1 MMINLLK
8 TVELVFHRPNLNR
21 DILPPPLAGI
31 ERVNSA
37 KLLGVFFSSN
47 LKFTDHVSSI
57 VSICNQR
64 LYLLSQ
70 LRRQGLGVSSRDAI
84 FAAIIVNRIMYALP
98 VFFGY
103 LSEKDKS
110 QIMSI
115 FVKARRWQLLL
126 FPLILK
132 PLLLLLSIIFFNNH
146 LPAVTVYITF
156 TFLKLKTQMQWSCAN
171 EDTILY
177 SPLLITISIVTLS

>member
-1 MMINLLK
+1 M
-8 TVELVFHRPNLNR
+8 
-21 DILPPPLAGI
+21 
-31 ERVNSA
+31 
-37 KLLGVFFSSN
+37 
-47 LKFTDHVSSI
+47 
-57 VSICNQR
+57 
-64 LYLLSQ
+64 
-70 LRRQGLGVSSRDAI
+70 QGLGVSSRDAI

-132 PLLLLLSIIFFNNH
+132 PLLLMLSIIFFNNH
-146 LPAVTVYITF
+146 SPAVTVYITF
-156 TFLKLKTQMQWSCAN
+156 TLLKLKTQMQWSCAN

-177 SPLLITISIVTLS
+177 SPLLITIKSHFHSPGPIQLPLTRYSLLFYMFIFSLFITLSNFRL